1 RHRHRGG
8 ESDHHLRGFRAGQQ
22 LLFPA
27 PGRDRPGP
35 DDLPAPRPPPRRPH
49 HPGQPARRGLH
60 LHPVPALRAEE
71 SMNDSKATE
80 APLVLVVDDVD
91 HGREIFAEYLEFRGF
106 RVATAA
112 DGLEALEKAFELLPD
127 VILMDLSLPGIDGWE
142 ATRRLKQDERTRDI
156 PVIALTAHALA
167 SAHDKAREVGCNAV
181 VTKPCLPQ
189 ELEQEVRRQLE
200 TATKNESKAQP

>member
-1 RHRHRGG
+1 MSG
-8 ESDHHLRGFRAGQQ
+8 EA
-22 LLFPA
+22 
-27 PGRDRPGP
+27 
-35 DDLPAPRPPPRRPH
+35 
-49 HPGQPARRGLH
+49 
-60 LHPVPALRAEE
+60 
-71 SMNDSKATE
+71 

-112 DGLEALEKAFELLPD
+112 DGLEALEKAFELRPD

-142 ATRRLKQDERTRDI
+142 ATRRLKQDERTRHI

-167 SAHDKAREVGCNAV
+167 SAHDRAREVGCNSV
-181 VTKPCLPQ
+181 VTKPCLPR

-200 TATKNESKAQP
+200 GKAAGENEGQR